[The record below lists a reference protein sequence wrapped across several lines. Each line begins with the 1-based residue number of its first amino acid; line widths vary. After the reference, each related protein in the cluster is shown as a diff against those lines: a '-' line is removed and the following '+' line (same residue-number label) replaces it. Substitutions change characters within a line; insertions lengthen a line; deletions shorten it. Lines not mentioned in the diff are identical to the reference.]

1 MFGSFFCKVRDVG
14 DKVSYFFGVDV
25 GEFYILYCFYID
37 LCFDIG
43 LLLLFFLSED
53 GSSYVSSFLTA
64 YLSSFYFL
72 VRWLNCLCP
81 TTN

>member
-1 MFGSFFCKVRDVG
+1 MFSSFFCNICDVG
-14 DKVSYFFGVDV
+14 DNVNYFLGVDV
-25 GEFYILYCFYID
+25 GDFYMLYYFYID

-53 GSSYVSSFLTA
+53 TASYISVFLAA
-64 YLSSFYFL
+64 YLCSLYFL